1 MVTGAGGSIGSELCR
16 QIIRNKPFQ
25 LILFE
30 LSEFSLYSIDS
41 ELRNLILSQSLNVKI
56 YPILGNV
63 QDMAHLERL
72 IKAFSVETI
81 YHAAA
86 YKHVPLV
93 EFNVIDVVRNNI
105 FGTLCCAQAAE
116 K

>member
-16 QIIRNKPFQ
+16 QIIKNKPNQ

-41 ELRNLILSQSLNVKI
+41 ELRNLNLGQDFKVKI

-63 QDMAHLERL
+63 QDKEH
-72 IKAFSVETI
+72 
-81 YHAAA
+81 
-86 YKHVPLV
+86 
-93 EFNVIDVVRNNI
+93 
-105 FGTLCCAQAAE
+105 
-116 K
+116 